1 MQVPIPWVNSVLHYV
16 FPLFVAIVGL
26 ALAWL
31 LCWTSRRDFGQQV
44 EPASPVGS
52 TR

>member
-1 MQVPIPWVNSVLHYV
+1 MMV
-16 FPLFVAIVGL
+16 FVAIVGL

-31 LCWTSRRDFGQQV
+31 LCWTSRRDFGRQV
-44 EPASPVGS
+44 EPSPTVGS